1 MATNTMPFFDA
12 FRTSLLR
19 AANGEFV
26 FAFDTCG
33 CAVMGGLPT
42 RQIPNEEA
50 AR

>member
-26 FAFDTCG
+26 FAFDTGG
-33 CAVMGGLPT
+33 CAVMGLVT
-42 RQIPNEEA
+42 RPEKAIQMNE
-50 AR
+50 